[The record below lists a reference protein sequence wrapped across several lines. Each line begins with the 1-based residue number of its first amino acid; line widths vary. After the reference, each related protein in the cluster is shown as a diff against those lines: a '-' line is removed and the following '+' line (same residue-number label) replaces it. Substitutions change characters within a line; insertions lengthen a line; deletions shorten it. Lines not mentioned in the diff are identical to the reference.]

1 MFPTL
6 LKISAQVLAVPASTV
21 AVEQTFSQGGHILSR
36 KRSNL
41 APESLE
47 AQVCVCDWKKAG
59 IREQRNMT
67 PPSDED
73 EWVGDATTINTE
85 SSAEESS

>member
-6 LKISAQVLAVPASTV
+6 MKFAAQVLAVPASTV

-36 KRSNL
+36 KRSML

-47 AQVCVCDWKKAG
+47 AQVCVCDWKRAE
-59 IREQRNMT
+59 IREQRNT
-67 PPSDED
+67 PSSKED
-73 EWVGDATTINTE
+73 EWIGDATTINTE
-85 SSAEESS
+85 SSAEGSS